1 MIENHYNVKNQINLT
16 NTQSIYIYLINIRL
30 SLVNLKI
37 KEEFYKVKSFLL
49 YLFYYNITF
58 L

>member
-37 KEEFYKVKSFLL
+37 KEEF
-49 YLFYYNITF
+49 
-58 L
+58 